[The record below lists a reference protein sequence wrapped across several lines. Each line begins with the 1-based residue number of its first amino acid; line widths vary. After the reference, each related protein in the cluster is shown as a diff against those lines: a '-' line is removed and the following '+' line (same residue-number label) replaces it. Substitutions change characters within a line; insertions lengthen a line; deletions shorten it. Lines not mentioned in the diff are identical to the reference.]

1 MNEQNECADCR
12 YYDECDRPERPIKCM
27 GYEEAAVEKRMIS
40 EAIPT
45 EQKKCA
51 YEPEKICT
59 TKCKYYRTC
68 VGNPNKI

>member
-1 MNEQNECADCR
+1 
-12 YYDECDRPERPIKCM
+12 
-27 GYEEAAVEKRMIS
+27 MIS

-59 TKCKYYRTC
+59 TKCKYQSANTIEPVWGIPIKYNTAY
-68 VGNPNKI
+68 

>member
-1 MNEQNECADCR
+1 MIDNEIRKKYRQ
-12 YYDECDRPERPIKCM
+12 
-27 GYEEAAVEKRMIS
+27 RMIS

-51 YEPEKICT
+51 YEPEKICI

>member
-1 MNEQNECADCR
+1 
-12 YYDECDRPERPIKCM
+12 
-27 GYEEAAVEKRMIS
+27 MIS

-45 EQKKCA
+45 EQKKWA

-68 VGNPNKI
+68 VGNPNKILQCVLNAYKILDKYAFNTYNTIIKKKGGYIFEKS